1 MIKRSM
7 LDLDIS
13 VLFVI
18 AILWI
23 TLIILN
29 KTYYKPVG
37 KIMEEREV
45 KIEKDSKEIENL
57 ALEIDEK
64 SDEIEVVLKNAR
76 KESMKIKEELI
87 KKGDKVRENVLAE
100 SKEGSKKLFT
110 EKMSELDRKLRKS
123 EEQLKEQVDIFSR
136 KIQEIFS

>member
-1 MIKRSM
+1 M

-23 TLIILN
+23 TLLILN
-29 KTYYKPVG
+29 KIYYKPVG
-37 KIMEEREV
+37 KIMDERES
-45 KIEKDSKEIENL
+45 KIERDSKEIEDL

-64 SDEIEVVLKNAR
+64 SGEIETILKNAK

-87 KKGDKVRENVLAE
+87 KKGDEVRENILSDSRDGA
-100 SKEGSKKLFT
+100 KKLFS
-110 EKMSELDRKLRKS
+110 EKMSELERELKRA
-123 EEQLKEQVDIFSR
+123 EEQLKEQVDIFSS
-136 KIQEIFS
+136 KIEEIFS